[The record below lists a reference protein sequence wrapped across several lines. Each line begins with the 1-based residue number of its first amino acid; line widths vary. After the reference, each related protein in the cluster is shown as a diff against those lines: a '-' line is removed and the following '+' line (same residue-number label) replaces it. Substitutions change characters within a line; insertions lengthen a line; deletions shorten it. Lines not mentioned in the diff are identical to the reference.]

1 MDVFC
6 ISSHLCLFLPLNV
19 ESLQRL
25 TLNHSFLCTSSI
37 ELVYL
42 LKNSSCQLDAL
53 IPLPHPIRKMLIPT
67 LPFSET
73 CLVLTSL
80 WNDPH
85 TVSELSLCPL
95 CPGHHYPVPPFL
107 AGLTSIRPPSR
118 VTTPASA
125 LPLLT
130 LSQGSSPWVPWLPI
144 IFQANPSPEFQVAKL
159 IFSYRSD
166 IIPPETSPD
175 SLLPTESSTGPSF
188 GLKRFQHT
196 QPTSP
201 G

>member
-80 WNDPH
+80 APH
-85 TVSELSLCPL
+85 ERLPEILVVSREK
-95 CPGHHYPVPPFL
+95 
-107 AGLTSIRPPSR
+107 
-118 VTTPASA
+118 TPTGAA
-125 LPLLT
+125 AR
-130 LSQGSSPWVPWLPI
+130 G
-144 IFQANPSPEFQVAKL
+144 NP
-159 IFSYRSD
+159 
-166 IIPPETSPD
+166 
-175 SLLPTESSTGPSF
+175 
-188 GLKRFQHT
+188 
-196 QPTSP
+196 
-201 G
+201 